1 MKKLRCKTTDKGRGV
16 MKLCITAIAALV
28 IAFSSMANAAIIDNG
43 IYTTDTKLGLD
54 YLDVGLVFGEYPYFD
69 GGAVYNGR
77 TWKLATA
84 DQLASTWSDATGLV
98 LTTANIYS
106 SDNDMGSAAT
116 NILINLFDGVTT
128 DRGDTGERVIGDH
141 SKVWYYNFIYDG
153 KLAVHDQYD
162 DSHYQSG
169 TDGWRSAWLVS
180 NAAPVPVPPSVLLL
194 APGLI
199 GLAAMKRR
207 FKK

>member
-1 MKKLRCKTTDKGRGV
+1 

-43 IYTTDTKLGLD
+43 TYTTDTKLGLD
-54 YLDVGLVFGEYPYFD
+54 YLDVGLVFGYYPDFEN
-69 GGAVYNGR
+69 GFVYNGR
-77 TWKLATA
+77 TWALATA

-106 SDNDMGSAAT
+106 SDNDMGAAAT
-116 NILINLFDGVTT
+116 KILIDLFDGVTT
-128 DRGDTGERVIGDH
+128 DVGAGGERVIGDY
-141 SKVWYYNFIYDG
+141 SIAGYYNFIYDG
-153 KLAVHDQYD
+153 KLAVHDVWD
-162 DSHYQSG
+162 DSHYESG
-169 TDGWRSAWLVS
+169 TDGYRSAWLVS

-199 GLAAMKRR
+199 GLAAIKRR